1 VTAHNR
7 LLTINPEQPPTVHN
21 GFVWQ
26 RCRRLGDCGITASEI
41 LVVPGTKLDVPAGLD
56 DFGCSRPVS
65 VHRTSSG
72 RQWNETLLLCPF
84 WSRNGS
90 HIIPPRFETP
100 ALKGNERLWHCSA
113 MKWVIFGLLIFSA
126 FARADERTD
135 RLAIERIVDA
145 PNDYKSGAGQ
155 QQVSTLFTADAENQ
169 LSLLSELN
177 QKLIPGGKPW
187 SEVTK
192 ARIALHSIRFITP
205 DVALVD
211 AANTQ
216 YGSTILVRRVPVLL
230 IMKRETN
237 GWRIAS
243 VRVMID
249 LGSLR

>member
-1 VTAHNR
+1 MWGIRGSASAWSSVRLRRNTHNWTA
-7 LLTINPEQPPTVHN
+7 
-21 GFVWQ
+21 G
-26 RCRRLGDCGITASEI
+26 
-41 LVVPGTKLDVPAGLD
+41 
-56 DFGCSRPVS
+56 
-65 VHRTSSG
+65 TSSG

-84 WSRNGS
+84 WSRNGF
-90 HIIPPRFETP
+90 HIIPPRFETS

-113 MKWVIFGLLIFSA
+113 MKWVIFGLLIFSP

-145 PNDYKSGAGQ
+145 LNDYKSGAGQ
-155 QQVSTLFTADAENQ
+155 QQVSTLFTADAETQ

-177 QKLIPGGKPW
+177 QKLIPRGTPW

-230 IMKRETN
+230 IMKRETI

-243 VRVMID
+243 IRVMVD
-249 LGSLR
+249 LGCLRYLSRRSLFRYRQVFTSASGGWPRADGIISK